1 MNVDPKVCRQQKGII
16 GLNKKGAFA
25 TYKSGEAMKKNI
37 WTNDRQQPLMPTQK
51 TIR

>member
-16 GLNKKGAFA
+16 GLNKNGAFA
-25 TYKSGEAMKKNI
+25 TYKKWRGYEKNI
-37 WTNDRQQPLMPTQK
+37 WTNDRRKPLMPTQK

>member
-25 TYKSGEAMKKNI
+25 TYKSGEAMKKHLN
-37 WTNDRQQPLMPTQK
+37 K
-51 TIR
+51 